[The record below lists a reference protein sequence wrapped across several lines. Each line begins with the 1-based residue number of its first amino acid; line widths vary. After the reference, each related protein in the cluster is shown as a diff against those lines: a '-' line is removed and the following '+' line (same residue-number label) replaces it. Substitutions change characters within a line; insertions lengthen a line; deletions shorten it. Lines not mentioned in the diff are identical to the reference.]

1 MRLKKYLDFRLLG
14 LIGGF
19 FLIFSEFLSWFSGN
33 SLIDLFIIYL
43 SLEIEYSFLYVFPII
58 SGIICLIGTILILY
72 NENYRINTV
81 IINFVGLGF
90 YLVFIFEL
98 IPREFPYVIYAEIGF
113 YISVSGGILILFDIL
128 NILLMKERE

>member
-1 MRLKKYLDFRLLG
+1 MGLKKYLDIRLLG

-19 FLIFSEFLSWFSGN
+19 FLIISEFLSWFSGY
-33 SLIDLFIIYL
+33 SLIDLLFL
-43 SLEIEYSFLYVFPII
+43 FSGEIEYLFLYVLPII

-72 NENYRINTV
+72 KEDYRINTV

-90 YLVFIFEL
+90 YLVFLIEF
-98 IPREFPYVIYAEIGF
+98 IPRHFPYVIFNSEIGF
-113 YISVSGGILILFDIL
+113 YISVTGGMLILFDIL